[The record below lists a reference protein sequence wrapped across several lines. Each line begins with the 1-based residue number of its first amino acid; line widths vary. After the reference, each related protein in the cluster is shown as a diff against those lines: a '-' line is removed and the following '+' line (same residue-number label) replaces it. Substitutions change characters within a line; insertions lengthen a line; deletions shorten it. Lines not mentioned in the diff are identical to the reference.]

1 MKQFDPHHY
10 LNKMFS
16 LQWFSGGTR
25 LQFALLLIIWV
36 YPCHL
41 YSLEL
46 TPFDTHN
53 QSPLIQIY
61 GLPSTGAANVTPLSS
76 MDIKLV
82 FDLSNNYINDEAG
95 RERMVLDGESYR
107 WMFVGR
113 YGIAKGIEVGV
124 EIPYIVQ
131 GGGFL
136 DGFIEGYHNT
146 FGFPQGLRDQAPSGR
161 LLYQYQRNG
170 MNKITVDTSGSGLG
184 DLRLTTAFQFYQK
197 KNENPTAATLRA
209 SLKLPTG
216 NSDHLYGSGSTDLAL
231 WLTASSGH
239 KFESGLWSLFGSA
252 GAMGMSDGKVLQ
264 EQQRNLVGY
273 GSIGVGWRPFSW
285 IGFKIQINGHTPF
298 YRDSDLVE
306 LSSSSAQVTIGG
318 SLALSKTTSL
328 DIGVSEDIIIKT
340 APDVVFH
347 IAIQGRFGE

>member
-1 MKQFDPHHY
+1 MKQCDPQNY
-10 LNKMFS
+10 LNKLFS
-16 LQWFSGGTR
+16 LQWLSGRTR
-25 LQFALLLIIWV
+25 LQFALSFIIWV

-61 GLPSTGAANVTPLSS
+61 GLPSTGAANVTPLGSA
-76 MDIKLV
+76 DIKLV
-82 FDLSNNYINDEAG
+82 FDLSNNYINDSAG
-95 RERMVLDGESYR
+95 RERIVLDGESYR

-113 YGIAKGIEVGV
+113 YGIAEGMEVGA

-146 FGFPQGLRDQAPSGR
+146 FGFPRGLRDQAPSGR

-170 MNKITVDTSGSGLG
+170 INKINVDTSGSGLG

-252 GAMGMSDGKVLQ
+252 GAMGMNDGKVLQ

-306 LSSSSAQVTIGG
+306 LSASSAQVTVGG
-318 SLALSKTTSL
+318 SLALSTTTSL

>member
-1 MKQFDPHHY
+1 MQCDPHRC
-10 LNKMFS
+10 LKRRFS
-16 LQWFSGGTR
+16 LQWFSGLTR
-25 LQFALLLIIWV
+25 LQFALYSFILF

-46 TPFDTHN
+46 TPFDTSN
-53 QSPLIQIY
+53 QSPIIQIY
-61 GLPSTGAANVTPLSS
+61 GLPSAGEASVTPLGS
-76 MDIKLV
+76 MDFKLV
-82 FDLSNNYINDEAG
+82 FDLSNNYIDDSAG
-95 RERMVLDGESYR
+95 REKIVLDGESYR

-136 DGFIEGYHNT
+136 DSFIEGYHDT
-146 FGFPQGLRDQAPSGR
+146 FGFPPGLRDQSPSGR
-161 LLYQYQRNG
+161 LVYQYQRNG
-170 MNKITVDTSGSGLG
+170 INKINVDTSGSGLG
-184 DLRLTTAFQFYQK
+184 DLRLTTAFQFYPK
-197 KNENPTAATLRA
+197 KNQNPTAATLRA

-231 WLTASSGH
+231 WLMASSGH
-239 KFESGLWSLFGSA
+239 RFESGFWSVFGSA
-252 GAMGMSDGKVLQ
+252 GAMGMSDGRVLQ
-264 EQQRNLVGY
+264 DQQRNLVGY

-285 IGFKIQINGHTPF
+285 IGCKIQINGHTPF
-298 YRDSDLVE
+298 YRDSDLAE
-306 LSSSSAQVTIGG
+306 LSANSAQVTLGG

-328 DIGVSEDIIIKT
+328 DIGVSEDMIIKT

-347 IAIQGRFGE
+347 VTLRGRFGK